1 MIVIKVTGV
10 AIIGTLLCLV
20 LKEEN
25 QPFGHVLSLLCALCV
40 LFMSLPYLDK
50 ALSYVRVLY
59 SSLSDVDYYMSVLI
73 KVTGIATVSYLT
85 CNFCKDSGM
94 NAVSSMVSLCAKL
107 ISLSITIPVIS
118 DFFSGVMSVL
128 PK

>member
-1 MIVIKVTGV
+1 MIVIKVMGIAV
-10 AIIGTLLCLV
+10 VGTLLCLI

-25 QPFGHVLSLLCALCV
+25 KPFGHVISLLCALCV

-59 SSLSDVDYYMSVLI
+59 SSLDDFDYYMGVLI

-85 CNFCKDSGM
+85 CSFCKDSGM
-94 NAVSSMVSLCAKL
+94 SAVSSMVSLCAKL
-107 ISLSITIPVIS
+107 VSLSITIPVIS
-118 DFFSGVMSVL
+118 DFFSGVLSVL